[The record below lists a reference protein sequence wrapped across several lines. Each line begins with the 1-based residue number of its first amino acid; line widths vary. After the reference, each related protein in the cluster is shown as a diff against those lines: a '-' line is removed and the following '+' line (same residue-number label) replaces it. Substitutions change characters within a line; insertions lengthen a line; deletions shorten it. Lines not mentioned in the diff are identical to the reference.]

1 MPIINHEGAVQIEMG
16 SGDIKVSPG
25 LLQLDYPCGV
35 VVFQEYDQPRP
46 IGKWEPN
53 DNRIA
58 APEET
63 PVRIT
68 FDNPESIDVVIW
80 ALQEAKKL
88 MTNKTWQSLLEQP
101 KEANTHE

>member
-1 MPIINHEGAVQIEMG
+1 MPIINYKGAVQIEMG

-35 VVFQEYDQPRP
+35 AVFQEHDHPRP

-53 DNRIA
+53 ENKVY

-63 PVRIT
+63 TVRMT
-68 FDNPESIDVVIW
+68 FGKIESIDVVIW
-80 ALQEAKKL
+80 ALEEVKR
-88 MTNKTWQSLLEQP
+88 MMRGETWESLLEQP
-101 KEANTHE
+101 GEANTHE

>member
-1 MPIINHEGAVQIEMG
+1 MPIINQEDVVQIEMG

-35 VVFQEYDQPRP
+35 VVFQEYDDARP

-53 DNRIA
+53 DRKVA

-63 PVRIT
+63 PVRMT
-68 FDNPESIDVVIW
+68 FDKIESIDVVIW
-80 ALQEAKKL
+80 ALQEAKR
-88 MTNKTWQSLLEQP
+88 MMSEETWQTLLEQP
-101 KEANTHE
+101 KEVTNE